1 VKRTKDGI
9 PIESTCATRAAKEKK
24 ESDLLWYVQFQLAF
38 VSGLLANT
46 MGYGQKPY
54 AFVSC

>member
-1 VKRTKDGI
+1 M
-9 PIESTCATRAAKEKK
+9 ESLLKVRVPHVLQKKKK

-38 VSGLLANT
+38 VSGLLVNT